1 MLRNQYQVR
10 FWLASYNLFDYSH
23 QTMDTQLFEQARQ
36 NRDPRFDGRFFIAVK
51 TTGIYCRPICRVRI
65 PKAINVQFFLTAAA
79 AAEAGFRPCLRCRP
93 ETAPGTP
100 AWKGTS
106 TTVKR
111 ALSLIS
117 AGALD
122 EAGVESLSDRLGVT
136 SRHLSRLFSQYLG
149 ASPKA
154 VGQTR
159 RLHSA
164 KKLLDETSLSMVDV
178 AMSTGYG
185 SVRRFNDHF
194 KQVYGR
200 SPTQIRNMNKV
211 AAKSQSLALTAS
223 SFELKLTYRPPFDY
237 QGMLNF
243 LKVRAIPGVERVTD
257 EKYVRTIVVGSTV
270 ESRQVGRLTVTHDP
284 EKLCL
289 QVYIELDGASQLMI
303 VLEKVKRLFDLTA
316 DPIDIIQCL
325 QADKQMV
332 TMVAQ
337 NPGQRVPGCWEP
349 FEIAVRAI
357 VGQQISVK
365 GATTLMGKIASTYGQ
380 QTELGLVF
388 PDANALS
395 QIDVIGLSMPVKR
408 AQTIKDMSQ
417 AVIDGSID
425 FTVGGDPANL
435 IHQLTN
441 IKGIGPWTSHYI
453 AMRALGDPDAF
464 LQGDLVLLKVAEKC
478 FGIGCGKD
486 LIERSKQWQ
495 PWRAYACMH
504 LWRQAAQLK

>member
-1 MLRNQYQVR
+1 
-10 FWLASYNLFDYSH
+10 
-23 QTMDTQLFEQARQ
+23 MDTQLFEQARQ

-65 PKAINVQFFLTAAA
+65 PKAKNVQFFLTAAG

-117 AGALD
+117 EGALD
-122 EAGVESLSDRLGVT
+122 EAGVESLGDRLGVT
-136 SRHLSRLFSQYLG
+136 GRHLSRLFSQHLG

-159 RLHSA
+159 RLHCA
-164 KKLLDETSLSMVDV
+164 KKLLDETRLSMVDV

-200 SPTQIRNMNKV
+200 SPTQIRMMSK
-211 AAKSQSLALTAS
+211 AAGKRQSPAISTLALSTS
-223 SFELKLTYRPPFDY
+223 GFQLKLAYRPPFDY
-237 QGMLNF
+237 QGTLHF
-243 LKVRAIPGVERVTD
+243 LKARAIPGVEQVTD
-257 EKYVRTIVVGSTV
+257 EKYVRTIVVGHTL
-270 ESRQVGRLTVTHDP
+270 ESRQVGRLTVTHDSD
-284 EKLCL
+284 KLCL
-289 QVYIELDGASQLMI
+289 QVYIELDSANHLMI
-303 VLEKVKRLFDLTA
+303 VLEKVKRIFDLMA

-325 QADKQMV
+325 QSDKQMAA
-332 TMVAQ
+332 MVAQ

-365 GATTLMGKIASTYGQ
+365 GATTLMGKIANAYGQ
-380 QTELGLVF
+380 QTDMGLVF

-395 QIDVIGLSMPVKR
+395 EVDVTNLSMPVKR
-408 AQTIKDMSQ
+408 AQTIKNMSQ
-417 AVIDGSID
+417 AVVDGSLD
-425 FTVGGDPANL
+425 FAIGSDPVNL
-435 IHQLTN
+435 IQQLKN
-441 IKGIGPWTSHYI
+441 IKGIGPWTAQYI

-464 LQGDLVLLKVAEKC
+464 LQGDLVLLKVAKHWLEIEC
-478 FGIGCGKD
+478 DKD

-504 LWRQAAQLK
+504 LWRQAT

>member
-1 MLRNQYQVR
+1 
-10 FWLASYNLFDYSH
+10 
-23 QTMDTQLFEQARQ
+23 MDIQLFEQARQ

-65 PKAINVQFFLTAAA
+65 PMAKNVQFFLTAAG

-117 AGALD
+117 EGALD
-122 EAGVESLSDRLGVT
+122 ESGVESLGDRLGVT
-136 SRHLSRLFSQYLG
+136 GRHLSRLFSQHLG

-154 VGQTR
+154 VSQTR

-164 KKLLDETSLSMVDV
+164 KKLLDETRLSMVDV

-200 SPTQIRNMNKV
+200 SPTQIRLMNK
-211 AAKSQSLALTAS
+211 AAGKGQSIAISTLGLSAQG
-223 SFELKLTYRPPFDY
+223 FQLKLAYRPPFDF

-243 LKVRAIPGVERVTD
+243 LKIRAIPGVEQVAD
-257 EKYVRTIVVGSTV
+257 EQYIRTILVGNTV
-270 ESRQVGRLTVTHDP
+270 ESRQVGRLTVTHDAD
-284 EKLCL
+284 KRCL
-289 QVYIELDGASQLMI
+289 QVYIELESANHLMM
-303 VLEKVKRLFDLTA
+303 VLEKVKRLFDLMA
-316 DPIDIIQCL
+316 DPIDIIESL
-325 QADKQMV
+325 KSDKQMAE
-332 TMVAQ
+332 MVAQ

-365 GATTLMGKIASTYGQ
+365 GATTVMGRIASAYGQ
-380 QTELGLVF
+380 QTNVGLVF

-395 QIDVIGLSMPVKR
+395 KIDVTSLSMPVKR

-417 AVIDGSID
+417 AVVDGSID
-425 FTVGGDPANL
+425 FTVGSDPANL
-435 IHQLTN
+435 IQQLKNT
-441 IKGIGPWTSHYI
+441 KGIGPWTAQYI

-464 LQGDLVLLKVAEKC
+464 LQGDLVLLKVAKHCLDIESD
-478 FGIGCGKD
+478 KD

-504 LWRQAAQLK
+504 LWRQTAQLSIS

>member
-1 MLRNQYQVR
+1 
-10 FWLASYNLFDYSH
+10 
-23 QTMDTQLFEQARQ
+23 
-36 NRDPRFDGRFFIAVK
+36 
-51 TTGIYCRPICRVRI
+51 
-65 PKAINVQFFLTAAA
+65 
-79 AAEAGFRPCLRCRP
+79 
-93 ETAPGTP
+93 
-100 AWKGTS
+100 
-106 TTVKR
+106 
-111 ALSLIS
+111 
-117 AGALD
+117 
-122 EAGVESLSDRLGVT
+122 
-136 SRHLSRLFSQYLG
+136 
-149 ASPKA
+149 
-154 VGQTR
+154 
-159 RLHSA
+159 
-164 KKLLDETSLSMVDV
+164 
-178 AMSTGYG
+178 
-185 SVRRFNDHF
+185 
-194 KQVYGR
+194 
-200 SPTQIRNMNKV
+200 
-211 AAKSQSLALTAS
+211 
-223 SFELKLTYRPPFDY
+223 
-237 QGMLNF
+237 
-243 LKVRAIPGVERVTD
+243 
-257 EKYVRTIVVGSTV
+257 
-270 ESRQVGRLTVTHDP
+270 
-284 EKLCL
+284 
-289 QVYIELDGASQLMI
+289 
-303 VLEKVKRLFDLTA
+303 
-316 DPIDIIQCL
+316 
-325 QADKQMV
+325 
-332 TMVAQ
+332 
-337 NPGQRVPGCWEP
+337 VPGCWEP